1 MKEKESLM
9 KKRSLRNVRWS
20 VVLIAAVFIAIGG
33 YLLYSHIALNEVSSE
48 LLAAKQEL
56 TKLEGEA
63 GNLQVSIDSKNSMG
77 EIERIATEELGMVK
91 IENYQIQTINLLT
104 DDTVEIIKDE
114 PKNDS
119 WWDGVVAE
127 FNILLEYLS

>member
-1 MKEKESLM
+1 MRKFNI
-9 KKRSLRNVRWS
+9 RGIRWS
-20 VVLIAAVFIAIGG
+20 VVLCVLVFMIMGG
-33 YLLYSHIALNEVSSE
+33 YLLYSHIALNEVSSN
-48 LLAAKQEL
+48 LLAAKSDL
-56 TKLEGEA
+56 TKLEGETGA
-63 GNLQVSIDSKNSMG
+63 LQVSIESKNSMD

-114 PKNDS
+114 PKGNS

-127 FNILLEYLS
+127 FNIVLEYLS

>member
-1 MKEKESLM
+1 MRKFNI
-9 KKRSLRNVRWS
+9 RGVRWS
-20 VVLIAAVFIAIGG
+20 AVLCLVLFMAVGG
-33 YLLYSHIALNEVSSE
+33 YLLYSHIALNEVSSD
-48 LLAAKQEL
+48 LLAAKSDL
-56 TKLEGEA
+56 TKLEGETGA
-63 GNLQVSIDSKNSMG
+63 LQVSIESKNSMD

-114 PKNDS
+114 PTGDS

-127 FNILLEYLS
+127 FNIILEYLS

>member
-1 MKEKESLM
+1 M
-9 KKRSLRNVRWS
+9 KKLHIAGARWS
-20 VVLIAAVFIAIGG
+20 AILCIALFLAMGG
-33 YLLYSHIALNEVSSE
+33 YLLYSHIALNEVSSD
-48 LLAAKQEL
+48 LLAAKKEL
-56 TKLEGEA
+56 TGLEGQA
-63 GNLQVSIDSKNSMG
+63 GALQVSIDSKNSMD
-77 EIERIATEELGMVK
+77 EIERIATEELGMIK

-127 FNILLEYLS
+127 FNILVEYLS

>member
-1 MKEKESLM
+1 M

>member
-1 MKEKESLM
+1 M
-9 KKRSLRNVRWS
+9 KKLNMGGIRWS
-20 VVLIAAVFIAIGG
+20 VALCVAAFLIVGG
-33 YLLYSHIALNEVSSE
+33 YLLYSHIALNEVSSD
-48 LLAAKQEL
+48 LLAAKSDL
-56 TKLEGEA
+56 TKLEGETGA
-63 GNLQVSIDSKNSMG
+63 LQVSIESKNSMD

-114 PKNDS
+114 PTNDS

-127 FNILLEYLS
+127 FNIILEYLS

>member
-1 MKEKESLM
+1 MRKFNIHG
-9 KKRSLRNVRWS
+9 LRRP
-20 VVLIAAVFIAIGG
+20 VLLVIILFLLIGG
-33 YLLYSHIALNEVSSE
+33 YLLYSHIALNEVSSN
-48 LLAAKQEL
+48 LLAAKADL

-63 GNLQVSIDSKNSMG
+63 DVLQVSIDSKNSID
-77 EIERIATEELGMVK
+77 EIERIATDELGMVK

-114 PKNDS
+114 PTDSS

>member
-1 MKEKESLM
+1 M
-9 KKRSLRNVRWS
+9 KKMNLSNVRWS

-114 PKNDS
+114 PTNDS

>member
-1 MKEKESLM
+1 M
-9 KKRSLRNVRWS
+9 KKVNFGGIRWS
-20 VVLIAAVFIAIGG
+20 LVLCVAVFMIIGG
-33 YLLYSHIALNEVSSE
+33 YLLYSHIALNEVSSD
-48 LLAAKQEL
+48 LLAAKSDL
-56 TKLEGEA
+56 TKLEGETGA
-63 GNLQVSIDSKNSMG
+63 LQVSIENKNSMD

-114 PKNDS
+114 PTGSS

-127 FNILLEYLS
+127 FNIILEYLS

>member
-1 MKEKESLM
+1 M
-9 KKRSLRNVRWS
+9 KKLDLRNIRWS

-56 TKLEGEA
+56 TRLEGEA

-114 PKNDS
+114 PTNDS

>member
-1 MKEKESLM
+1 M
-9 KKRSLRNVRWS
+9 KKIKFSNVRWS

-114 PKNDS
+114 PTNDS

>member
-1 MKEKESLM
+1 M
-9 KKRSLRNVRWS
+9 KKFHMPGIHWTTVVCI
-20 VVLIAAVFIAIGG
+20 VVLFLMGG
-33 YLLYSHIALNEVSSE
+33 YLLYSHIALNEVSRE
-48 LLAAKQEL
+48 LLVAKKEL
-56 TKLEGEA
+56 SSLEGQA
-63 GNLQVSIDSKNSMG
+63 GALQVSIDSKNSMD

-119 WWDGVVAE
+119 WWDGVVQE
-127 FNILLEYLS
+127 FNIIVEYLS

>member
-1 MKEKESLM
+1 M
-9 KKRSLRNVRWS
+9 KKLNLRNVRWS

-56 TKLEGEA
+56 TRLEGEA

-114 PKNDS
+114 PTNDS

>member
-1 MKEKESLM
+1 M
-9 KKRSLRNVRWS
+9 KKLKIRGIRWS
-20 VVLIAAVFIAIGG
+20 AVLCIAAFLAIGG

-56 TKLEGEA
+56 NKLEGEA

-104 DDTVEIIKDE
+104 DDTVEIVKDT
-114 PKNDS
+114 PTNDS

>member
-1 MKEKESLM
+1 M
-9 KKRSLRNVRWS
+9 KKFHMPGIHWTTVVWI
-20 VVLIAAVFIAIGG
+20 VVLFLMGG
-33 YLLYSHIALNEVSSE
+33 YLLYSHIALNEVSRE
-48 LLAAKQEL
+48 LLVAKKEL
-56 TKLEGEA
+56 SSLEGQA
-63 GNLQVSIDSKNSMG
+63 GALQVSIDSKNSMD

-119 WWDGVVAE
+119 WWDGVVQE
-127 FNILLEYLS
+127 FNIIVEYLS

>member
-1 MKEKESLM
+1 M
-9 KKRSLRNVRWS
+9 KKLNFQRFRWS
-20 VVLIAAVFIAIGG
+20 VVLTVAFFLIIGG
-33 YLLYSHIALNEVSSE
+33 YLLYSHIALNEVSND

-63 GNLQVSIDSKNSMG
+63 GNMQVSIDSKNSMG

-114 PKNDS
+114 PTNDS

-127 FNILLEYLS
+127 FNILWEYLN

>member
-1 MKEKESLM
+1 M
-9 KKRSLRNVRWS
+9 KKLNLRNVRWS

-56 TKLEGEA
+56 TRLEGEA

-91 IENYQIQTINLLT
+91 IENYQIQTINLTT

-114 PKNDS
+114 PTNDS

>member
-1 MKEKESLM
+1 M
-9 KKRSLRNVRWS
+9 KKFNIHGIRWS
-20 VVLIAAVFIAIGG
+20 AVLCLALFLAIGG
-33 YLLYSHIALNEVSSE
+33 YLLYSHIALNEVSSD
-48 LLAAKQEL
+48 LLAAKADL
-56 TKLEGEA
+56 TRLEGETGA
-63 GNLQVSIDSKNSMG
+63 LQVSIESKNSMD

-114 PKNDS
+114 PTNDS

-127 FNILLEYLS
+127 FNIILEYLS

>member
-1 MKEKESLM
+1 MRKLNI
-9 KKRSLRNVRWS
+9 RGIRWS
-20 VVLIAAVFIAIGG
+20 AVLCIALFLAIGG
-33 YLLYSHIALNEVSSE
+33 YLLYSHIALNEVSSD
-48 LLAAKQEL
+48 LLAAKADL
-56 TKLEGEA
+56 TKLEGETGA
-63 GNLQVSIDSKNSMG
+63 LQVSIESKNSMD

-114 PKNDS
+114 PKGNS

-127 FNILLEYLS
+127 FNIILEYLS

>member
-1 MKEKESLM
+1 M
-9 KKRSLRNVRWS
+9 KKLNLRNVRWS
-20 VVLIAAVFIAIGG
+20 VLLIAAVFIAIGG

-114 PKNDS
+114 PTNDS

>member
-1 MKEKESLM
+1 M
-9 KKRSLRNVRWS
+9 
-20 VVLIAAVFIAIGG
+20 
-33 YLLYSHIALNEVSSE
+33 
-48 LLAAKQEL
+48 
-56 TKLEGEA
+56 
-63 GNLQVSIDSKNSMG
+63 D

-114 PKNDS
+114 PNGNS

-127 FNILLEYLS
+127 FNIVLEYLS

>member
-1 MKEKESLM
+1 M
-9 KKRSLRNVRWS
+9 KKMSFQRFRWS
-20 VVLIAAVFIAIGG
+20 FVLTVAFFLIIGG
-33 YLLYSHIALNEVSSE
+33 YLLYSHIALNEVSND

-114 PKNDS
+114 PTNDS

-127 FNILLEYLS
+127 FNILWEYFN

>member
-1 MKEKESLM
+1 M
-9 KKRSLRNVRWS
+9 KKMDLRNIRWS

-33 YLLYSHIALNEVSSE
+33 YLLYSHIALNEVSSK

-56 TKLEGEA
+56 TQLEGEA

-114 PKNDS
+114 PTNDS

>member
-1 MKEKESLM
+1 MRKF
-9 KKRSLRNVRWS
+9 NIHGIRWS
-20 VVLIAAVFIAIGG
+20 AVLCLALLLAIGG
-33 YLLYSHIALNEVSSE
+33 YLLYSHIALNEVSSD
-48 LLAAKQEL
+48 LLAAKAEL
-56 TKLEGEA
+56 TKLEGETGA
-63 GNLQVSIDSKNSMG
+63 LQVSIESKNSMD

-114 PKNDS
+114 PTNDS

-127 FNILLEYLS
+127 FNIILEYLS

>member
-1 MKEKESLM
+1 M
-9 KKRSLRNVRWS
+9 KKLNFKSVRWS
-20 VVLIAAVFIAIGG
+20 LVLTIAFFAILGG
-33 YLLYSHIALNEVSSE
+33 YLLYSHIALNEVSND

-63 GNLQVSIDSKNSMG
+63 GNLQVSIDTKNSMG
-77 EIERIATEELGMVK
+77 EIERVATEELGMVK

-114 PKNDS
+114 PTNDS

-127 FNILLEYLS
+127 FNILWEYLN